1 MILNF
6 VTEIWS
12 NFLELKIMFWILNFV
27 LALKIM
33 FWILNF
39 ITEIC
44 SNFLEIK
51 NKVLVLIT
59 FLEPYRQNEASLVQN
74 NEKFYMKPILL
85 LS

>member
-6 VTEIWS
+6 VTEIFGVIS
-12 NFLELKIMFWILNFV
+12 LK
-27 LALKIM
+27 
-33 FWILNF
+33 
-39 ITEIC
+39 
-44 SNFLEIK
+44 IK

-74 NEKFYMKPILL
+74 NVKFYTKPILL